1 MIDIFQFYAY
11 YNRYTDKI
19 NALMGNSKASEHD
32 RESLAGGK
40 RYASLF
46 EHILEQ

>member
-11 YNRYTDKI
+11 YIRYTDKI
-19 NALMGNSKASEHD
+19 NALMGNSKTNELD